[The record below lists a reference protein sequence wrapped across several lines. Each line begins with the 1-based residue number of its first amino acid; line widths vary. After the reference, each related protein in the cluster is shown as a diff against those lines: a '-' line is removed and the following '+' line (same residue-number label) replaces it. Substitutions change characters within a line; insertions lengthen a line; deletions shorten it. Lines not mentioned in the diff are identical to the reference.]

1 MSEETNRVNQKPK
14 TEEGETIQWPKDNKT
29 NDTNRV
35 NQKPKTE
42 KEEPIQWPKDNK
54 TNNELL
60 QNTKQK
66 TKRLSNTNPGGLS
79 VPAPLV

>member
-1 MSEETNRVNQKPK
+1 MSEDTNRVNQKPK
-14 TEEGETIQWPKDNKT
+14 TEE
-29 NDTNRV
+29 
-35 NQKPKTE
+35 
-42 KEEPIQWPKDNK
+42 EEPIQWPKDNK